1 MKTKRSIYNL
11 IAAIVSQGVVMILG
25 FIIPRLTLMN
35 YGSETNGYMTTVSQI
50 YSYIGLLEAGL
61 STAVVQSLYAPVA
74 NNDKTLISG
83 IINASRVY
91 YRKIAVAYAGIVMVG
106 SVILPFVIQGALQ
119 KMEMG
124 LYFFLFGISNIIN
137 FWFTA
142 SMRPL
147 VLAEGK
153 NYINSNI
160 TMVFHFGSQMAKIL
174 LLRLGVNIVILQLG
188 YSIINILQIVVYYL
202 YFYKCYKWLDSSLPP
217 DMKAIKQRNA
227 FFIQQISNLIFSC
240 TDTVL
245 LSFFCN
251 LRVTSI
257 YTVYMLIFN
266 AISMLLSM
274 ITSSTQFI
282 LGQVY
287 NADRKQYVV
296 VHRTYES
303 ILMTVTFILFTS
315 AEILAIPFIKLYTS
329 GITDADY
336 IDYVLPIMFSLNG
349 LLSTCKSTSMRLIE
363 FSFHAKQTVKK
374 TVLEAG
380 INLALSCLL
389 IPRYGIRGA
398 LIGTGIA
405 LFYRLVDITIYTN
418 HCILY
423 ESIFPALKLYICNFI
438 VFAFIVFVGEKY
450 SFNIMS
456 YWEFILTGMNIMFI
470 CCIIF
475 VILNLGINYKLY
487 QRIYMKLVLKYKK
500 GKVIKRDEKM

>member
-11 IAAIVSQGVVMILG
+11 IAAIASQGVVIILG

-50 YSYIGLLEAGL
+50 YSYISLLEAGL
-61 STAVVQSLYAPVA
+61 GTAVVQALYAPVA
-74 NNDKTLISG
+74 NNDRSLISG
-83 IINASRVY
+83 IVNASRVY
-91 YRKIAVAYAGIVMVG
+91 YRKIAVFYALIVVVISG
-106 SVILPFVIQGALQ
+106 ILPFIIRGALD
-119 KMEMG
+119 KREIT
-124 LYFFLFGISNIIN
+124 LYFFLFGISNIVN

-142 SMRPL
+142 AMRPL
-147 VLAEGK
+147 LLAEGK

-160 TMVFHFGSQMAKIL
+160 TMVFHFGSQIAKII

-202 YFYKCYKWLDSSLPP
+202 YFHKYYKWLDSSLIP
-217 DMKAIKQRNA
+217 DMNAIKQRNA
-227 FFIQQISNLIFSC
+227 FFVHQISNLIFSC

-251 LRVTSI
+251 LKITSI

-287 NADRKQYVV
+287 NTDRKRYVV

-303 ILMTVTFILFTS
+303 LLMTVTFILFTS
-315 AEILAIPFIKLYTS
+315 AEILAVPFIKIYTS
-329 GITDADY
+329 GVTDVNY
-336 IDYVLPIMFSLNG
+336 IDYALPVMFSVNG

-363 FSFHAKQTVKK
+363 FSFHARQTMRR
-374 TVLEAG
+374 TIFEAG
-380 INLALSCLL
+380 INLVLSFVL

-398 LIGTGIA
+398 LFGTAIA
-405 LFYRLVDITIYTN
+405 LLYRLVDITIYTN
-418 HCILY
+418 HFIIHDKIV
-423 ESIFPALKLYICNFI
+423 SALKLYICNFI
-438 VFAFIVFVGEKY
+438 VFTLCVFAGRYY
-450 SFNIMS
+450 SFDINS
-456 YWEFILTGMNIMFI
+456 YWQFAVAGVAITFILSFI
-470 CCIIF
+470 FI
-475 VILNLGINYKLY
+475 ILNISINVKIYRNLY
-487 QRIYMKLVLKYKK
+487 IRLIERIKK
-500 GKVIKRDEKM
+500 D